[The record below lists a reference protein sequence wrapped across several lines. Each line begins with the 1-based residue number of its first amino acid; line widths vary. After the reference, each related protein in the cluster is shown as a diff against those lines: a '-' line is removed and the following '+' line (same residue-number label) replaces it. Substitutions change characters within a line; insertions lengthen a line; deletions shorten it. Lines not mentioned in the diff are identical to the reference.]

1 MNAKMLRAILE
12 NIEDDIDIFV
22 TVDGHDVEVGCMHLN
37 EQEGY
42 IALEPWDA
50 WDDGDADDEE
60 MLMTKVTRQMS
71 APLWREI
78 QLARL
83 GHPVTSRNMLVQV
96 SKESRTCDGTTA

>member
-50 WDDGDADDEE
+50 WDDGDADDEGDE
-60 MLMTKVTRQMS
+60 TDVRP
-71 APLWREI
+71 PLEGDPACETGTSCDI
-78 QLARL
+78 PEYARPGL
-83 GHPVTSRNMLVQV
+83 KGIKDL
-96 SKESRTCDGTTA
+96 